1 LFYSHAECQQL
12 LLDVPLVNDSGG
24 GRYERVGLDRFGVDV
39 DVHNDNTYGPMVL
52 MLMLILMLLMLMV
65 VVHDDIMIIVRQ
77 SCACFFPDIVAVGQ
91 GVMSEHFPRVY

>member
-1 LFYSHAECQQL
+1 MPAAT
-12 LLDVPLVNDSGG
+12 SGCPFGERFG
-24 GRYERVGLDRFGVDV
+24 GRTYRIRYERVGLDRFGVDV

-65 VVHDDIMIIVRQ
+65 VHDDIMIIVRQ